1 MKKVLCSLL
10 ALVVLAA
17 LALPVLAAGDD
28 FVPSITYKDAPEIV
42 VTEDELGNE
51 IAAIVRNEAGEVV
64 DYVYTAELV
73 SSSVAKIEESEKLTA
88 DEKTLLR
95 NVYNKITSG
104 EMKLPYEKVESVKE
118 QTMVI
123 RDLIYITIRDVSP
136 LSDSD
141 VVEVTL
147 LSNEKT
153 RWEISFNLGVEAN
166 TNVVAMTYN
175 NNEWTPA
182 HKVVNNGDGTVTC
195 TLDNLGVLALSVPAV
210 VNVPAE
216 PTPAPDYTIWII
228 AGAAAAVVLVIIIVI
243 ATRKKKD
250 EE

>member
-17 LALPVLAAGDD
+17 MALPVLAAGDD

-51 IAAIVRNEAGEVV
+51 IAAVVRDEAGEIV
-64 DYVYTAELV
+64 DYVYTTELV
-73 SSSVAKIEESEKLTA
+73 SSSVAKAEESETLTS
-88 DEKTLLR
+88 DEKALLKD
-95 NVYNKITSG
+95 VYNKITSG

-123 RDLIYITIRDVSP
+123 RDLIYLTVRDVSP
-136 LSDSD
+136 LSAADIL
-141 VVEVTL
+141 EVTPL
-147 LSNEKT
+147 ANEKT
-153 RWEISFNLGVEAN
+153 RWEISFNMGVEAD
-166 TNVVAMTYN
+166 TEVVAMTYN

-195 TLDNLGVLALSVPAV
+195 TLDSLGVLALSVPAEV
-210 VNVPAE
+210 DAPPA
-216 PTPAPDYTIWII
+216 PAPAPDYTIWII
-228 AGAAAAVVLVIIIVI
+228 VGAAAAVVLVIIIVV

>member
-17 LALPVLAAGDD
+17 MALPVLAAGDD

-51 IAAIVRNEAGEVV
+51 IAAVVRDEAGEVV
-64 DYVYTAELV
+64 DYIFTTELA
-73 SSSVAKIEESEKLTA
+73 SSSIAKVEESETLTS
-88 DEKTLLR
+88 DEKALLKD
-95 NVYNKITSG
+95 VYNKITTG
-104 EMKLPYEKVESVKE
+104 EMKLPYEKVEAVKE

-123 RDLIYITIRDVSP
+123 RDLIYLTIRDVSP
-136 LSDSD
+136 LSAAG
-141 VVEVTL
+141 VLEVTPL
-147 LSNEKT
+147 ANEKT
-153 RWEISFNLGVEAN
+153 RWEISFNMGVEAD
-166 TNVVAMTYN
+166 TQVVAMTYN

-195 TLDNLGVLALSVPAV
+195 TLDSLGVLALSVPV
-210 VNVPAE
+210 VTSAPAE
-216 PTPAPDYTIWII
+216 PAPAPDYTIWII
-228 AGAAAAVVLVIIIVI
+228 VGAAAAVVLVVIIVV

-250 EE
+250 EK